1 MSSSYKSSHS
11 TMSSSCPCGLTQLQ
25 IEKFNKVGSD
35 LRCQAP
41 RLTDESMV
49 CGELLARHPI
59 QIEALPGN
67 PMTHPSLSIL
77 FISLNYDMNM
87 TSIS

>member
-1 MSSSYKSSHS
+1 MIQFVMDIQAEIIEVKAELIQLKNEVA
-11 TMSSSCPCGLTQLQ
+11 TATGDREIAIRNQIIAKETQLTTL
-25 IEKFNKVGSD
+25 IN
-35 LRCQAP
+35 
-41 RLTDESMV
+41 
-49 CGELLARHPI
+49 LLPK
-59 QIEALPGN
+59 EALPGN